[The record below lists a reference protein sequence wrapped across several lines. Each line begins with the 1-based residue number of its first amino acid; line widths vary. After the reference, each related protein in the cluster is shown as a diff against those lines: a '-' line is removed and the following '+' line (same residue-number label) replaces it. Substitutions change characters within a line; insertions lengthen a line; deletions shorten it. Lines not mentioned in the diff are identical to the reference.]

1 MQVNGL
7 GYYYALLYNRKPTTD
22 NQQPY
27 MIEVLNLSKNYGH
40 FHAIKKISFSVEK
53 GQIVGFL
60 GPNGAGKT
68 TTMRILTCFMP
79 ASSGNVKVAG
89 YDVFKESQE
98 VRKRI
103 GYLPENIPLYNEMTV
118 TKYLSYMA
126 KIRGVPRKILKQRLE
141 IAVKSCGLI
150 DRRYQIIGQLSRGYR
165 QRVGLAQ
172 ALVHDPEVL
181 ILDEPTS
188 GLDPRQIVE
197 IRELIKSLGKE
208 RTILFSTHI
217 LPEASLTCERLLVI
231 SNGKITGDIMLSNGK
246 AVSYSDQMNAKLIE
260 DNTPTDQNRATE
272 ITLSVGVSGGSDEDI
287 LNTLMSIPNVIN
299 ADVAPVN
306 KDDTFLVYY
315 NEEKDIRAEVAKTIV
330 AQGWD
335 LLEMHTNEMS
345 LEKLFLSLTS
355 DSSVE

>member
-1 MQVNGL
+1 
-7 GYYYALLYNRKPTTD
+7 
-22 NQQPY
+22 
-27 MIEVLNLSKNYGH
+27 MIEVNNLSKNYGP
-40 FHAIKKISFSVEK
+40 FQALNNISFSVDK

-79 ASSGNVKVAG
+79 ASKGTATVAG
-89 YDVFKESQE
+89 YDVFKESRE

-126 KIRGVPRKILKQRLE
+126 KIRSVTRKQIKERLD
-141 IAVKSCGLI
+141 IAIEACGLTE
-150 DRRYQIIGQLSRGYR
+150 RRNQIIGQLSRGFR

-172 ALVHDPEVL
+172 ALIHDPEVL

-217 LPEASLTCERLLVI
+217 LPEARMTCERLLII
-231 SNGKITGDIMLSNGK
+231 SNGKITGDVSLSNGSPVPSL
-246 AVSYSDQMNAKLIE
+246 AHTDDRPDASYKTLTLVLSGGQPDTIIDTLNNI
-260 DNTPTDQNRATE
+260 PHV
-272 ITLSVGVSGGSDEDI
+272 LSVEQSTENVSDTYYVRYEIDK
-287 LNTLMSIPNVIN
+287 NV
-299 ADVAPVN
+299 
-306 KDDTFLVYY
+306 
-315 NEEKDIRAEVAKTIV
+315 RAEVAKTVIDS
-330 AQGWD
+330 GWD
-335 LLEMHTNEMS
+335 IHELRADEMS
-345 LEKLFLSLTS
+345 LEELFLSLTS
-355 DSSVE
+355 EPTE